1 MLSSRATSTEKEGK
15 KPGPPGVLP
24 DELGMVQG
32 VNHQEVVEACQGGD
46 DDAFR
51 VLFETH
57 KDRVYSIALRYSG
70 DSAAAMDIAQ
80 DTFVKLLSSIRQF
93 RGDSSFESW
102 LYRMVVNTC
111 LDYHRKRRRFLPMV
125 DEALDVFRPSNE
137 TALHDMLREE
147 QAERVQQVV
156 AQLPEDQR
164 IVVVL
169 RYTEGRSYE
178 EIADLLGCRRG
189 TVASR
194 LNRAHKALERRLS
207 HLRSE
212 RQGVLKHADV
222 KQGKVR

>member
-1 MLSSRATSTEKEGK
+1 
-15 KPGPPGVLP
+15 
-24 DELGMVQG
+24 
-32 VNHQEVVEACQGGD
+32 
-46 DDAFR
+46 
-51 VLFETH
+51 
-57 KDRVYSIALRYSG
+57 VYSIALRYSG

-80 DTFVKLLSSIRQF
+80 DTFVKLLSSIQQF

-102 LYRMVVNTC
+102 LYRMVVNSC
-111 LDYHRKRRRFLPMV
+111 LDYHRRRRRFLPLM
-125 DEALDVFRPSNE
+125 DDALDVFRSSKE
-137 TALHDMLREE
+137 GALSEMLREE
-147 QAERVQQVV
+147 QAERVQMVV

-212 RQGVLKHADV
+212 RQGAFKQADV